1 MKSARGREKSRL
13 VRWSVPCAAG
23 SSVVGLASV
32 AVAQVIPK
40 ITIGIDQATKPGDV
54 AITLQILF
62 LMTILSLA
70 PALLIMTTS
79 FTRIIVVFHF
89 LRQALGTQQTP
100 PNQLLV
106 GLALFLTFFVMSPV
120 WEKVN
125 DDALQPYLSEQIPVK
140 VAFERA
146 VSPIRDFMLRQTRQ
160 KDLGLFYG
168 IAKLPKPTNPTE
180 VPMKIIVPA
189 FVTSELRVAF
199 QIGFTLYIPLLI
211 IDMVVAS
218 ILMSM
223 GMLMLPPVMVSFPF
237 KIMLFVLVD
246 GWYLIIGSVVSSFR

>member
-1 MKSARGREKSRL
+1 MNLWRVISILSLSTLGFVSQ
-13 VRWSVPCAAG
+13 AG
-23 SSVVGLASV
+23 
-32 AVAQVIPK
+32 AQVIPRV
-40 ITIGIDQATKPGDV
+40 TIGIDQATKPGDV

-62 LMTILSLA
+62 LMTVLSLA

-106 GLALFLTFFVMSPV
+106 GLSLFLTFFVMSPV

-125 DDALQPYLSEQIPVK
+125 DDALQPYLTEQIPAK
-140 VAFERA
+140 EAFQRA
-146 VSPIRDFMLRQTRQ
+146 IKPMREFMLRQTRQ
-160 KDLGLFYG
+160 KEIGLFFS
-168 IAKLPKPTNPTE
+168 IAKLPKPTNADE
-180 VPMKIIVPA
+180 VPMKILIPA
-189 FVTSELRVAF
+189 FIASELRIAF

>member
-1 MKSARGREKSRL
+1 MTSRRHWGKL
-13 VRWSVPCAAG
+13 RVRKWQVIG
-23 SSVVGLASV
+23 VVLLATLGIVSV
-32 AVAQVIPK
+32 AMAQVIPRV
-40 ITIGIDQATKPGDV
+40 TIGIDQATKPGDV

-106 GLALFLTFFVMSPV
+106 GLSLFLTFFIMTPV

-125 DDALQPYLSEQIPVK
+125 DTALQPYLSEQIPAK
-140 VAFERA
+140 EAYQRA
-146 VSPIRDFMLRQTRQ
+146 IKPMREFMLRQTRQ
-160 KDLGLFYG
+160 KELGLFFS
-168 IAKLPKPTNPTE
+168 IAKMSKPSNADE
-180 VPMKIIVPA
+180 VPIQILIPA
-189 FVTSELRVAF
+189 FVTSELRIAF

-237 KIMLFVLVD
+237 KVMLFVLVD
-246 GWYLIIGSVVSSFR
+246 GWYLIIGSVVSSFK